1 MRSVLLSL
9 AVLAVFTVSACKAEE
24 ETVSL
29 EPLHIV
35 AANGKTHAFRV
46 EVVDTPDRR
55 AIGMMFRKTIK
66 KNFGM
71 LFIFDD
77 TEERP
82 HAFWMKNTLI
92 PLDIVF
98 IHKDGKINHIHPEA
112 QPHDLTL
119 IPSQGPVH
127 SVLEIKG
134 GRAARLGIKPG
145 DTVHHAR
152 YGNALAK

>member
-24 ETVSL
+24 GAVSL

-35 AANGKTHAFRV
+35 AASGKTHAFRV

-77 TEERP
+77 DAEEPR
-82 HAFWMKNTLI
+82 AFWMKNTLI
-92 PLDIVF
+92 PLDILF
-98 IHKDGKINHIHPEA
+98 IRSDGSLDRIAENTIPES
-112 QPHDLTL
+112 LE
-119 IPSQGPVH
+119 PVA
-127 SVLEIKG
+127 SGGEVAAVLELAG
-134 GRAARLGIKPG
+134 GTTAELGI
-145 DTVHHAR
+145 DESAR
-152 YGNALAK
+152 VTWPEQAR